1 MAVKLDMSK
10 GYDHVKWNYFRLM
23 ILHMGFHQRWV
34 NLIMSCVS
42 LVTNI
47 VLVNGTPTK
56 IITPSRGVRQGDH
69 CRLILPYMC

>member
-10 GYDHVKWNYFRLM
+10 GYDYVKWNHFRLM

-42 LVTNI
+42 LVTNVALSFLI
-47 VLVNGTPTK
+47 CAEGLSALLWNVEGL
-56 IITPSRGVRQGDH
+56 SRA
-69 CRLILPYMC
+69 L